1 MRVPGQV
8 NLRASAAAA
17 GRGPG
22 VGRLVALALALSTVP
37 AQAEPP
43 GRFVVAASTRSEEQS
58 PRRLFNAGLRAE
70 EGGNLALACQLFMA
84 ARLAARE
91 SVADML
97 YARGAALRLVRVL
110 AGRDDD
116 AASAAAVLIEDA
128 GESSDLGPLVRTL
141 LRRVRGERP
150 AVEMLSATLVA
161 TRWARATDSVLL
173 ELELDSGEQRVVEAD
188 APVSPLS
195 AGLRVKVLVRKTHG
209 RASSSWRLV
218 AMGRE
223 HADGWQLIRV
233 SDLPGTPMDVDG
245 AWASRARAEGEPPDS
260 APRPRATR
268 APRARAGG
276 GG

>member
-1 MRVPGQV
+1 M
-8 NLRASAAAA
+8 RASAQVDLREPAAA
-17 GRGPG
+17 RGRRAGLG
-22 VGRLVALALALSTVP
+22 ALVVLALAGGAIP
-37 AQAEPP
+37 AKAEPP

-91 SVADML
+91 SVADVL

-161 TRWARATDSVLL
+161 TRWARATDTVLL

-233 SDLPGTPMDVDG
+233 ADLPGTPMDVDG
-245 AWASRARAEGEPPDS
+245 AWASRARADGGAEEGP
-260 APRPRATR
+260 PRPRASR
-268 APRARAGG
+268 APRARQGG